1 MSSAADPVNREACI
15 GCGACATVAPDLFRL
30 DRGRARLRR
39 APRDRDDEALAR
51 AAAAI
56 CPTSAITAVAVAAAD
71 LEPSADAPTT
81 GLFARLFD
89 EAERARWRLADVPW
103 ERLDRAEVT
112 PALVRFVRLVAGSEL
127 TTTSATARFLQE
139 MHDDVDFT
147 HWMSVWFYEETKHP
161 EALFRW
167 LAHFGEGLGEREI
180 LRGRVSA
187 PFMRSR
193 TATLVTNLLSEI
205 FASAGYQ
212 DLARWSPEPVL
223 AEIAR
228 RLAGD
233 EARHA
238 ASFFAFARRAIDRAR
253 APDVERLQALK
264 VLYFWLQAADQV
276 EHPVRQFH
284 ARVRSDAEV
293 AALLDAMTI
302 GYEPIFERARQS
314 VAALVDLPIA
324 SSADVLAHVTRLS
337 SARAEP
343 R

>member
-1 MSSAADPVNREACI
+1 MSTVDREACI
-15 GCGACATVAPDLFRL
+15 GCGACATAAPVLFRL
-30 DRGRARLRR
+30 DRGRARLVRS
-39 APRDRDDEALAR
+39 PRDHDEETLAR

-56 CPTSAITAVAVAAAD
+56 CPTSAITAS
-71 LEPSADAPTT
+71 LGKRETDAIEESTQQ
-81 GLFARLFD
+81 GIYARLFD
-89 EAERARWRLADVPW
+89 EAERARWRLADLPW
-103 ERLDRAEVT
+103 DRIDRARVT
-112 PALVRFVRLVAGSEL
+112 PALVRFVRLVATSEL

-161 EALFRW
+161 EALLRW
-167 LAHFGEGLGEREI
+167 LAFFGEGLGEREI

-193 TATLVTNLLSEI
+193 TGTLVTNLLSEI

-223 AEIAR
+223 AEVAR

-238 ASFFAFARRAIDRAR
+238 ASFFVFARRAIDRAR

-302 GYEPIFERARQS
+302 GYEPIFERARQAVS
-314 VAALVDLPIA
+314 ALVDLPIE
-324 SSADVLAHVTRLS
+324 SSAQVLEHVTRLS
-337 SARAEP
+337 ERREP